1 MAEKRGD
8 RIRKRDNALAVIR
21 EYPNSFVLRGRSIRH
36 WAVPKEFATGTRRP
50 VVILPGV
57 YETWHYLRPVCEALN
72 EAGHPVEVLPELG
85 LNQRPIA
92 ASAQVVWRVLVER
105 DLHDVALVAHS
116 KGGLIGKHLLA
127 FDDREGRIERLV
139 AIATPFLGTSMA
151 HLGVLAMREFRPEV
165 PVISTLM
172 AESSVHARI
181 TSIYPAVDSHI
192 PEGSEVEGG
201 RNIELPVT
209 GHFRIL
215 LDPSLPQVV
224 VEAVESPRE
233 PRLGDDRPA

>member
-1 MAEKRGD
+1 MTEEQGA

-21 EYPNSFVLRGRSIRH
+21 EYPNTFVLRGRSLRH
-36 WAVPKEFATGTRRP
+36 WATPEEFATGTKRP

-72 EAGHPVEVLPELG
+72 RAGHPIEVLPELG
-85 LNQRPIA
+85 LNQRTIPVT
-92 ASAQVVWRVLVER
+92 AQHVWRILVER

-116 KGGLIGKHLLA
+116 KGGLVGKHLLA
-127 FDDREGRIERLV
+127 FDDREGRIDRLV

-165 PVISTLM
+165 PVISTLR
-172 AESSVHARI
+172 AEESVHHRI
-181 TSIYPAVDSHI
+181 VSIFPSVDNHI
-192 PEGSEVEGG
+192 PEGSRVTGARNVELAG
-201 RNIELPVT
+201 T

-215 LDPSLPQVV
+215 LNPELPDVV
-224 VEAVESPRE
+224 VREVE
-233 PRLGDDRPA
+233 RPLD